1 MHCDEIGLKAGK
13 SQNAA
18 WRRFSKL
25 HLSHWMAIFQAV
37 SLGALPRGGGG
48 RAGWDLVSKL
58 CFNHKKIILSGFC
71 ILSGLGRGY
80 IRFERTKHSAPKIL
94 KS

>member
-13 SQNAA
+13 SEG
-18 WRRFSKL
+18 SPSCTY
-25 HLSHWMAIFQAV
+25 HTWMAIFQAV

-71 ILSGLGRGY
+71 ILSGLVRGY
-80 IRFERTKHSAPKIL
+80 IRFERTKHSAAKIL